1 MPKKTKILLHFKIK
15 WFDIISVNFETLPNL
30 VDCADYGHILTKSN
44 YSEITELNYYKHV
57 GLIFVLLFQNYLVYQ
72 IALTF
77 IQDQD
82 QIP

>member
-1 MPKKTKILLHFKIK
+1 M
-15 WFDIISVNFETLPNL
+15 NFETLPNL

-44 YSEITELNYYKHV
+44 YSEIFSEITELNYYKHV